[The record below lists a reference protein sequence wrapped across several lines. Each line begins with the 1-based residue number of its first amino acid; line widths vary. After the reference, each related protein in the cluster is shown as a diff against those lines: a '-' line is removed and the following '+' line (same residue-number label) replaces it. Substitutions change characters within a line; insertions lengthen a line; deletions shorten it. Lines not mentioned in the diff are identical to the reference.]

1 MNPDETVDYA
11 IRLGELLEAGAVIAL
26 EGDLGAG
33 KTQFA
38 RGLARGLGYGGRV
51 QSPSF
56 GLINIYE
63 GGRLPMYH
71 LDLYRLETPE
81 DIAGAGLDEYLM
93 GGDGVVAVE
102 WASRWFDRPGCMD
115 GKGLRRI
122 TIESL
127 SQTERRIRYETGGA

>member
-1 MNPDETVDYA
+1 M
-11 IRLGELLEAGAVIAL
+11 VIAL

-38 RGLARGLGYGGRV
+38 RGLARGVGFEGRV

-71 LDLYRLETPE
+71 MDLYRLETPE
-81 DIAGAGLDEYLM
+81 EIVGAGLDEYLM
-93 GGDGVVAVE
+93 GVDGVVAVE
-102 WASRWFDRPGCMD
+102 WANRWFDRQECGD
-115 GKGLRRI
+115 AKDLTRI

-127 SQTERRIRYETGGA
+127 SETERRIRCEAGGA